1 MTIKAAQY
9 VRMSTDQQPL
19 SIDTQKAAIKVYADK
34 HHFEIVSTYA
44 DEACS
49 GLRLIGRGGMQ
60 KLLKDV
66 MDAACDFK
74 AILVLDVSRWGRFQD
89 VDESAYYEYH
99 CRKNGVEVIYVAEM
113 FGTNS
118 TPFDAVMKQLKRTMA
133 AEYSRELGV
142 KSRSGQATA
151 VSLGFATGRLPCIG
165 YRREAVPAD
174 GGECRLLGLHERKP
188 RITDRVRWVLGP
200 DHEIDAI
207 RWIFAEYANTKSTIK
222 GIVRTLQTNR
232 LTSHRGEQITQYMV
246 RNLLG
251 CEIVLGI
258 FSWGT
263 RTPDKSVTNILRM
276 SESVRNCKMVPPLV
290 DLETWNRTQ
299 TKLQQIADLNR
310 NGLDRQ
316 DMLGKL
322 RKALKRNPLLSWSQ
336 FVPSGLAHAATYKKH
351 FGSVAEA
358 FRLAQRPPAL
368 ADMGSAPT
376 IRVHK
381 RFFLRDLYQ
390 ALMSYGVPVEAKEH
404 ENLLIVSGITVKP
417 RSAEA
422 RRDRSGSRYWVLRKM
437 FRPDAISETPWLLV
451 LCSDE
456 SSVATHFFLLS
467 PEQHAKFDGRIQ
479 RGGGAQEE
487 RYCFLQPMELMGRL
501 RALACCGAVEGPDF
515 GSA

>member
-19 SIDTQKAAIKVYADK
+19 SIDTQKAAIQAYADK
-34 HHFEIVSTYA
+34 HHFDIVSTYA
-44 DEACS
+44 DEARS

-66 MDAACDFK
+66 MDAACGFK

-99 CRKNGVEVIYVAEM
+99 CRKNGVDVIYVAET
-113 FGTNS
+113 FGAHS
-118 TPFDAVMKQLKRTMA
+118 TPFDAVLKQLKRTMA

-142 KSRSGQATA
+142 KARAGQVTA
-151 VSLGFATGRLPCIG
+151 VSLGYATGRLPCIG

-174 GGECRLLGLHERKP
+174 GGECRLLGVHERKP
-188 RITDRVRWVLGP
+188 RVTDRVRWVLGP
-200 DHEIDAI
+200 DREIDAI

-222 GIVRTLQTNR
+222 GIVRTLQTNCM
-232 LTSHRGEQITQYMV
+232 TSHRGEQITNYMV

-251 CEIVLGI
+251 SELVLGI

-263 RTPDKSVTNILRM
+263 RTPDKSVTNIMRM
-276 SESVRNCKMVPPLV
+276 SESIRNFKMVPPLV

-316 DMLGKL
+316 EMLDKL

-336 FVPSGLAHAATYKKH
+336 FVPSGLAHAAAYKRH

-358 FRLAQRPPAL
+358 FRLAQRPPAV
-368 ADMGSAPT
+368 ADIGSAPT

-390 ALMSYGVPVEAKEH
+390 ALVSYGVPVEAKEH
-404 ENLLIVSGITVKP
+404 DNLLIVSGITVKP
-417 RSAEA
+417 RSAAA

-437 FRPDAISETPWLLV
+437 FRPEALSETPWLLV
-451 LCSDE
+451 LCAE
-456 SSVATHFFLLS
+456 SSDVATHYFLLS
-467 PEQHAKFDGRIQ
+467 PKQHAKFDGRIQ
-479 RGGGAQEE
+479 RDESTHEE
-487 RYCFLQPMELMGRL
+487 PYSVLQPQELIDRL
-501 RALACCGAVEGPDF
+501 RALECCGPLRPC
-515 GSA
+515 

>member
-1 MTIKAAQY
+1 
-9 VRMSTDQQPL
+9 
-19 SIDTQKAAIKVYADK
+19 
-34 HHFEIVSTYA
+34 
-44 DEACS
+44 
-49 GLRLIGRGGMQ
+49 
-60 KLLKDV
+60 
-66 MDAACDFK
+66 
-74 AILVLDVSRWGRFQD
+74 
-89 VDESAYYEYH
+89 
-99 CRKNGVEVIYVAEM
+99 
-113 FGTNS
+113 
-118 TPFDAVMKQLKRTMA
+118 MA

-142 KSRSGQATA
+142 KTRSGQATA

-174 GGECRLLGLHERKP
+174 GGECRLLGVHERKP
-188 RITDRVRWVLGP
+188 RVTDRVRWVLGP
-200 DHEIDAI
+200 DCEIDAI

-222 GIVRTLQTNR
+222 GIVRTLQTNCM
-232 LTSHRGEQITQYMV
+232 TSHRGEQITHYMV

-251 CEIVLGI
+251 SEIVLGI

-263 RTPDKSVTNILRM
+263 RTPDKSVTNIMRM
-276 SESVRNCKMVPPLV
+276 SESIRNFKMVPPLV

-316 DMLGKL
+316 EMLDKL

-336 FVPSGLAHAATYKKH
+336 FVPSGLAHAAAYKRH

-358 FRLAQRPPAL
+358 FRLAQRPPAV
-368 ADMGSAPT
+368 ADIGSAPT

-404 ENLLIVSGITVKP
+404 DNLLIVSGIMVKP

-422 RRDRSGSRYWVLRKM
+422 RRDRSGSRYWKVGHLLSRS
-437 FRPDAISETPWLLV
+437 PSETPWLLV

-456 SSVATHFFLLS
+456 SKVATHFFLLS
-467 PEQHAKFDGRIQ
+467 PEQHATFDGCFQ
-479 RGGGAQEE
+479 SNEWQDSP
-487 RYCFLQPMELMGRL
+487 YCVLQPSELIGRL
-501 RALACCGAVEGPDF
+501 SALCDPVRQP
-515 GSA
+515 